1 MSLEGFRHSMASMID
16 TAGDNAPPPL
26 EPQRTE
32 PASATFRGA
41 QEPRVASLSA
51 ALRRARLDNAN
62 RSEAVS
68 DIRGGEIVRLEV
80 LRDAIE
86 PVLEQLPDDCDL
98 FDVAISPAE
107 RPRLFV
113 DQLGFVEIGRDRRV
127 YRFLQDTR
135 HGRIQVCES
144 DKAEVM
150 VEAVTAYIAHRLIER
165 EKALASDFASGTS
178 AAQVARTAA
187 KTAEAKPSSPRPEGP
202 SPEGEGRAMQA
213 YLYLWEVIGAVL
225 AFGLLTML
233 GRWFLLHGGGD

>member
-1 MSLEGFRHSMASMID
+1 MASMND
-16 TAGDNAPPPL
+16 TAGDNASPPA
-26 EPQRTE
+26 EPKRADAPNGTPGGG
-32 PASATFRGA
+32 PAT
-41 QEPRVASLSA
+41 EPRVASLSA

-62 RSEAVS
+62 RAEALS

-98 FDVAISPAE
+98 FDVAIAPSE
-107 RPRLFV
+107 WPRLFI
-113 DQLGFVEIGRDRRV
+113 DQLGFIEIGRERRA

-144 DKAEVM
+144 EKPEVM

-165 EKALASDFASGTS
+165 EKALASDFAGGAT
-178 AAQVARTAA
+178 AADAARTAA
-187 KTAEAKPSSPRPEGP
+187 NAADAGPPARRLTAQASEGR
-202 SPEGEGRAMQA
+202 GRAMQA
-213 YLYLWEVIGAVL
+213 YLYFWEVVGAIL

-233 GRWFLLHGGGD
+233 GRWLLLHSP